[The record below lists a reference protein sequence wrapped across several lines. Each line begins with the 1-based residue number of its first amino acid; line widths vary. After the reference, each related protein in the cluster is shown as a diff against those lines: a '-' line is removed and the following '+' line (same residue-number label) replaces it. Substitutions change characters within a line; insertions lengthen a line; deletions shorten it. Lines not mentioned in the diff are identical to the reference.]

1 MEANLKNSA
10 VTLNLGGTTAEDVIA
25 VARQQAPV
33 MIADAV
39 LAELG
44 RVRTHIE
51 QMAASDTPVYGVST
65 GFGALAT
72 RHIPQADRAK
82 LQRSLI
88 RSHAAGMGEPV

>member
-1 MEANLKNSA
+1 M
-10 VTLNLGGTTAEDVIA
+10 TLNLGGTTAEDVIA

-65 GFGALAT
+65 GFGAWPPAT
-72 RHIPQADRAK
+72 SPRPTGPSCSAR
-82 LQRSLI
+82 
-88 RSHAAGMGEPV
+88 